1 MNGAAQ
7 LPEGVVNE
15 AAIDEPV
22 ESVQSRPASA
32 PLLEVKGLSV
42 SYGKVRAV
50 REVSMRVPRG
60 SIVTVIGPNGAGKTT
75 LLMALMGLLPSHGQI
90 AFDGHD
96 CRSAGPQRR
105 VEMGMGLV
113 TEKRDLFGS
122 MSVEDNLELGAFRN
136 RSEGKSARQ
145 REREQVYALFP
156 RLLER
161 RKQLAQTLSGG
172 ERQML
177 ALGRALMG
185 RPRLLLLDE
194 PSLGLAPR
202 IVREVLHA
210 VAQLRDAG
218 LSVLLVEQNARA
230 ALQIADEGYVL
241 ELGEVALHG
250 PSEHLLHDPKVEST
264 YLGMLHEE

>member
-1 MNGAAQ
+1 MNGSTRHSLHAHAASDAQ
-7 LPEGVVNE
+7 AP
-15 AAIDEPV
+15 AAGQNNAPG
-22 ESVQSRPASA
+22 AA
-32 PLLEVKGLSV
+32 PLLQVEQLTVG
-42 SYGKVRAV
+42 YAKVVAV
-50 REVSMRVPRG
+50 RQVSLRVHAG

-75 LLMALMGLLPSHGQI
+75 LLMALMGLLPSQGRVV
-90 AFDGHD
+90 FDGQD
-96 CRSAGPQRR
+96 CRGADTQRR
-105 VEMGMGLV
+105 VEMGMSLV

-122 MSVEDNLELGAFRN
+122 MTVEDNLMLGAFRN
-136 RSEGKSARQ
+136 RRAGKQTRNAELDR
-145 REREQVYALFP
+145 VYTLFP
-156 RLLER
+156 RLKER
-161 RKQLAQTLSGG
+161 RSQLAQTLSGG

-177 ALGRALMG
+177 ALGRALMA

-210 VAQLRDAG
+210 VSQLRDSG

-250 PSEHLLHDPKVEST
+250 HSAQLLHDPKVEST
-264 YLGMLHEE
+264 YLGMLHAD